1 MHFQIRTAFALGI
14 LVFTSHVT
22 ANDRRDSAQNTASE
36 TIVDTS
42 HGDQWVDEYFR
53 RETETISA
61 AAFAEIKTL
70 EDWEDRRQG
79 YRDQLHEMLGLSPL
93 PERTPLS
100 PMVTG
105 SATAEDV
112 VVENIQFQ
120 SMPGVYVTGN
130 LYRPAKQDGPLPA
143 ILYVCGHGKVKK
155 DGISYGNKTY
165 YQYHGG
171 WFARNGYVCL
181 TIDTIQLGE
190 IEGIHHGTYREGAW
204 WWNNRGYT
212 PAGVEAWNGIRSL
225 DYLQSRPEVDGERI
239 GVTGRSGGGA
249 YSWYIAALDERVK
262 AAVPVAGITSLKNHV
277 VDGCV
282 EGHCDCMYMVNT
294 YRWDYPMVAAL
305 IAPRPLLISNT
316 DKDTI
321 FPLDGVVDVYSKVR
335 SIYKLYDQEKNI
347 GLHITE
353 GPHTDTQ
360 ELRIHAFRWFNR
372 HLRADNELI
381 DKTAT
386 PLFDIQQLKVFDSL
400 PSDERVTTIH
410 ETFVPKESSDT
421 AGKRSKVTSQQ
432 RDQWMSSL
440 KSKTFGGWPVVAD
453 SLNTKTIAERE
464 VDEMKVAAIEYTSQ
478 SPYRLTMFA
487 VTPKSSKEAKSVN
500 VVVLDQQ
507 TWQRVA
513 AGLAVHLPDTLP
525 GVTPAPHQWK
535 RLQDDSATIPT
546 VYVAPRGVGL
556 TEWTRDPVKR
566 THIRRRFMLLGQ
578 TAASMQ
584 IYDVMRTMQAMEA
597 LSPFENAELTLR
609 GNGDAAH
616 WSLLASL
623 FNNRVTQLALTDL
636 PLSNRDAPDL
646 LNISR
651 FTEMPE
657 IASMAAGRVKKI
669 ELSGSNTGQW
679 KREFSAFEQDDA
691 SVTFSE
697 VPPN

>member
-1 MHFQIRTAFALGI
+1 MHFRIRTAFALGI

-22 ANDRRDSAQNTASE
+22 ANDRRDSPQNTASE
-36 TIVDTS
+36 TIVDTRR
-42 HGDQWVDEYFR
+42 GDQLVNEYFR
-53 RETETISA
+53 RETEKITA
-61 AAFAEIKTL
+61 ANFADIKTL
-70 EDWEDRRQG
+70 EDWENRRQG

-100 PMVTG
+100 PVVTG

-112 VVENIQFQ
+112 IVENIHFQ

-130 LYRPAKQDGPLPA
+130 LYRPAKQEGPLPA

-165 YQYHGG
+165 YQYHGA

-190 IEGIHHGTYREGAW
+190 IEGIHHGTYREDAW

-225 DYLQSRPEVDGERI
+225 DYLQSRPEVDGERM

-262 AAVPVAGITSLKNHV
+262 AVVPVAGITSLKNHV

-316 DKDTI
+316 DKDSI

-335 SIYKLYDQEKNI
+335 SIYKLYDKEKNV

-372 HLRADNELI
+372 HLRSDNDLI

-386 PLFDIQQLKVFDSL
+386 PFFDIKQLKVFESL
-400 PSDERVTTIH
+400 PADERVTTIH
-410 ETFVPKESSDT
+410 ETFVPKWTSDT
-421 AGKRSKVTSQQ
+421 SAKSSKETSQQ
-432 RDQWMSSL
+432 RDEWMASL
-440 KSKTFGGWPVVAD
+440 KRKTFGGWPEVAA
-453 SLNTKTIAERE
+453 SLDTKTVTERE
-464 VDEMKVAAIEYTSQ
+464 VDGMKVAAIEFTSQ

-487 VTPKSSKEAKSVN
+487 VTPKSSEQAKKVN
-500 VVVLDQQ
+500 VVVLDPQA
-507 TWQRVA
+507 WQSVA
-513 AGLAVHLPDTLP
+513 AGLAVRLPETLP
-525 GVTPAPHQWK
+525 GVTPDEQEWK

-546 VYVAPRGVGL
+546 VYIAPRGVGL

-578 TAASMQ
+578 TAAAMQ
-584 IYDVMRTMQAMEA
+584 IYDVVRALKAIET
-597 LSPFENAELTLR
+597 LSPFATAELSLR
-609 GNGDAAH
+609 GKGEAAH

-623 FNNRVTQLALTDL
+623 FNDRVAQLALGDL
-636 PLSNRDAPDL
+636 PLHNRDAPDL

-651 FTEMPE
+651 FTELPQ
-657 IASMAAGRVKKI
+657 IAWMAADRVQKM
-669 ELSGSNTGQW
+669 ELSGSNMEQW
-679 KREFSAFEQDDA
+679 KREFSAIEKDDS
-691 SVTFSE
+691 SVTFSK
-697 VPPN
+697 VPSN